1 MAIDL
6 GTAYVQIVPSA
17 SGIGSKLAKEL
28 DAEAEPAA
36 EESGKKSGEKYSSGF
51 GSAIKTGLVAAA
63 KIGFAAV
70 TAAAAGI
77 AALGTE
83 SVKLYSEFEQLQGGT
98 ELLFGEAYQTVMD
111 YASNAYKNVQMSTN
125 DYLTQVN
132 GLSTG
137 LKTAL
142 GGDAAA
148 AAELANK
155 VVVAEADVV
164 AATGASQEAVQN
176 AFNGIMK
183 SNYTMLDNL
192 QLGITPTKEGMESLI
207 ATVNEWN
214 AANGNATEYTID
226 NLADC
231 QSALVDYIAMQG
243 LAGYASMEA
252 SETIQGSVSSMKGAW
267 TDFLTG
273 MSNSGADMS
282 KLTENLIT
290 SAESVLNNILPI
302 VEQMLPTLI
311 NSISNLASAIIPRL
325 NSLVSELLPV
335 IISGATNLVQQA
347 VAILPSLIETAVN
360 ALPSLASAAVSIVT
374 SLGQGIITAIPQL
387 VSAVSGLV
395 TSFGEYLAS
404 NSGNLAQGAV
414 SMIQTIGETLMNSM
428 DTISTAAIG
437 LIQNLASGIAENLPT
452 LIESGLTMLTSLTGS
467 FHDNLGLIVDAAM
480 DLAMSLAQGLADSLP
495 TIIEQVPLIV
505 SNIANCIND
514 NAPKILETGIQI
526 VITLIGGLIQAIP
539 TLVAN
544 IPQII
549 TAIVDVIMAFNWVN
563 LGKNIMEFFKNGI
576 TSMIESVK
584 GAGKNVLDGI
594 TNTVKSLPSNLMNIA
609 KSAMNSLSGTIK
621 GLANSAVS
629 AMKAVGSGILS
640 ALSHLPA
647 QMLSIGQ
654 NLIKGLWNGISNM
667 TGWILNL
674 IGGFAKS
681 VISKI
686 KGLFGIHS
694 PSTVFAEIGGYLA
707 EGLGV
712 GWQDEYSAVNDALI
726 ESVQGTTDAVSAE
739 IDKATQMAAQGVN
752 GALDVNYTSSAES
765 SLLTAVNA
773 LGERFSNMQ
782 VVLSTGDLVGGIAT
796 EMDRQQGKIA
806 SRRARM
812 A

>member
-17 SGIGSKLAKEL
+17 AGIGSTLAQTFG
-28 DAEAEPAA
+28 AEAEPAA
-36 EESGKKSGEKYSSGF
+36 EESGRKSGEKYSSGF
-51 GSAIKTGLVAAA
+51 GSAIKSGLVTVA
-63 KIGFAAV
+63 KVGFAAV

-77 AALGTE
+77 AALGTN

-98 ELLFGEAYQTVMD
+98 ELLFGDAYQTVMD
-111 YASNAYKNVQMSTN
+111 YAHNAYKNVQMSTN

-214 AANGNATEYTID
+214 TANGNATEYTID

-231 QSALVDYIAMQG
+231 QNALVDYITMQG

-273 MSNSGADMS
+273 LSNSDADMS
-282 KLTENLIT
+282 QLAQNLIT
-290 SAESVLNNILPI
+290 SAESVLENVVPI
-302 VEQMLPTLI
+302 IKQMLPTLVS
-311 NSISNLASAIIPRL
+311 SIADLANAIIPEIS
-325 NSLVSELLPV
+325 SLIDDLLPV
-335 IISGATNLVQQA
+335 LIEGATSLVQNA
-347 VAILPSLIETAVN
+347 VAVLPSLISAAVN

-374 SLGQGIITAIPQL
+374 TLGQGIMTAIPQL
-387 VSAVSGLV
+387 VTAVTGLV

-404 NSGNLAQGAV
+404 NSGTLAESAV
-414 SMIQTIGETLMNSM
+414 GMIQTIGDTLMNNF
-428 DTISTAAIG
+428 DIFAQVAVD
-437 LIQNLASGIAENLPT
+437 LIQNLASGLAENLPV
-452 LIESGLTMLTSLTGS
+452 LIESGLTMLTSVTGS
-467 FHDNLGLIVDAAM
+467 FRENLGLVVDAALQM
-480 DLAMSLAQGLADSLP
+480 ALSLAQGLVTAIPS
-495 TIIEQVPLIV
+495 IIEQVPLIV

-594 TNTVKSLPSNLMNIA
+594 TNTVKNLPSNLMNIA

-621 GLANSAVS
+621 GLASSAVS

-640 ALSHLPA
+640 ALSHLPS
-647 QMLSIGQ
+647 QMLSIGV

-712 GWQDEYSAVNDALI
+712 GWQDEYGTVNDALV

-739 IDKATQMAAQGVN
+739 IDRATQMAAQGVN
-752 GALDVNYTSSAES
+752 GALDVNYTGSAES
-765 SLLTAVNA
+765 SLLTAVHA
-773 LGERFSNMQ
+773 LGEQFSNMQ
-782 VVLSTGDLVGGIAT
+782 VVLNTGDLVGGIAT
-796 EMDRQQGKIA
+796 EMDKQQGKIA
-806 SRRARM
+806 SRRART